1 MLPSLLVLWTSQYA
15 CLCCSLCIDARI
27 EVACSFGVCSAQRC
41 SWRRSLYTSIKLN
54 SSTPSRHLQQL
65 QRVQDELMNLADTQQ
80 QDTRD
85 IQELKEDIRAI
96 RVKLDSVLASGP
108 GQHVSS
114 RRKLPP
120 QLSVRLLLFI
130 LKTYLFFCS
139 LRSGVYTQ
147 ILRISLTLR
156 CRTFVCIY

>member
-1 MLPSLLVLWTSQYA
+1 
-15 CLCCSLCIDARI
+15 
-27 EVACSFGVCSAQRC
+27 
-41 SWRRSLYTSIKLN
+41 
-54 SSTPSRHLQQL
+54 
-65 QRVQDELMNLADTQQ
+65 MNLADTQQ

-120 QLSVRLLLFI
+120 QLLVRLLLFI
-130 LKTYLFFCS
+130 VLETYLFFCS
-139 LRSGVYTQ
+139 LKSRD
-147 ILRISLTLR
+147 L
-156 CRTFVCIY
+156 